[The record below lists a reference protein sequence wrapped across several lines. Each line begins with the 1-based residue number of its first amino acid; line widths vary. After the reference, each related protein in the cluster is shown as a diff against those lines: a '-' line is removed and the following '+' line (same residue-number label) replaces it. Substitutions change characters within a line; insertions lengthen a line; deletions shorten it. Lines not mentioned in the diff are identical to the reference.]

1 VRPKY
6 GKLGKIGE
14 KSPKNRHFQASY
26 SQNEQFLLK
35 KIFVKNYG
43 LQKGDLI
50 SVSIAVSMPAATTL
64 PRGLLSHRAKLS
76 SKAFPLPSIAE

>member
-50 SVSIAVSMPAATTL
+50 SVSLETT
-64 PRGLLSHRAKLS
+64 GLLAVDAHCNSSHT
-76 SKAFPLPSIAE
+76 